1 MLDKTETN
9 LWYMEDVYYDNREKY
24 KEIFEEE
31 VISLPINPQI
41 DLKEELHEESKYKAY
56 LDLFTKIK
64 KGDYFKYVA
73 YYMENNRINRAEY
86 IGKILGDFC
95 THYKFD
101 YILGNPPYIGHK
113 TLDKEYKKYLLKEY
127 KDVYKDKSDL

>member
-64 KGDYFKYVA
+64 KVIILN
-73 YYMENNRINRAEY
+73 MWLI
-86 IGKILGDFC
+86 IWKIIVL
-95 THYKFD
+95 
-101 YILGNPPYIGHK
+101 IEQNI
-113 TLDKEYKKYLLKEY
+113 
-127 KDVYKDKSDL
+127 